1 MLQWLTNRNHDAR
14 VYMCIKEVK
23 WDLET
28 ADPIKRAKIL
38 ACAISLFQ
46 EMRDPEFPLEQ
57 LVNRPL
63 DYPRKDLLM
72 IYENLENLRNDCVR
86 QWEHMKKNM
95 GQFGMDLP
103 DFSEQHFKLSR
114 RALEIWMITV
124 GAGIAPNRRDDVR
137 EIWKM
142 LTASKSMLEEAIESL
157 FEVEEK
163 TCSLTGQPGGMFSF
177 INPIGWKEA
186 CNFVPEQFSK
196 ELAAL

>member
-23 WDLET
+23 WELEK

-38 ACAISLFQ
+38 AVAMSLFQ
-46 EMRDPEFPLEQ
+46 EMQDPEFPLEQ

-72 IYENLENLRNDCVR
+72 IYENLENLRNDGVR

-95 GQFGMDLP
+95 RQFGMDLP
-103 DFSEQHFKLSR
+103 DFSDQHFKLVR

-142 LTASKSMLEEAIESL
+142 LTSSRSRLDEAIESL
-157 FEVEEK
+157 VEVEEK
-163 TCSLTGQPGGMFSF
+163 TASLTGQSADMFSYMD
-177 INPIGWKEA
+177 PIKFKEA
-186 CNFVPEQFSK
+186 CSFVPEQFSK
-196 ELAAL
+196 ELVAL